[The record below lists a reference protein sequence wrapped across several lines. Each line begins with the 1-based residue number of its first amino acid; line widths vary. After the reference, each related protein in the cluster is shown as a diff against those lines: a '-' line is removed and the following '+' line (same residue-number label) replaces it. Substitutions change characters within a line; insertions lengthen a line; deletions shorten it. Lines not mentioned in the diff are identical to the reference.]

1 MATVLGIW
9 FAIAG
14 VVPVVAGLAGRHR
27 VRRLRRDGVKAWA
40 VAVPQPATDVDRA
53 DEERPGERRVA
64 LQYRLTD
71 GRVLDKPA
79 PGATR
84 KTAFRPGQSVLIW
97 YDPADPFDILVHGR
111 DGRVS
116 DLMFMAAGAVFM
128 LAGAGIAVFT
138 P

>member
-1 MATVLGIW
+1 MATVLGLW
-9 FAIAG
+9 FAITG
-14 VVPVVAGLAGRHR
+14 VVPMVVGLAGRRR

-40 VAVPQPATDVDRA
+40 VAVPQPTTDRERA
-53 DEERPGERRVA
+53 DEERPVERRVA
-64 LQYRLTD
+64 LEYRLTD

-79 PGATR
+79 PGAAR

-97 YDPADPFDILVHGR
+97 YDPADPSDILVYGR
-111 DGRVS
+111 EGRAS
-116 DLMFMAAGAVFM
+116 DLVFMAAGAVFM